1 MSDKN
6 NKSVSVY
13 AKVLEHKKKLLELRI
28 KKSSGEVIKNNE
40 IKELKKEIARLLT
53 QENLNKKKYEG

>member
-6 NKSVSVY
+6 NKTVY
-13 AKVLEHKKKLLELRI
+13 PKVLEYKKKLLELRI
-28 KKSSGEVIKNNE
+28 KKSSGEIIKNNE
-40 IKELKKEIARLLT
+40 IKELKKQIARLLT